1 MLKRS
6 QGLALFI
13 LLLFLT
19 PLLLWLYLKAGQFSI
34 RHAMEKQLEQQHL
47 DTIRMPVK
55 DLIWYKKDKELVIG
69 KDLFDVKHIIVEGD
83 TALVTGLFDHAET
96 KIKARIQMLQQQQQ
110 QNEQSSQ
117 TIISKLLKFPW
128 SVPAGTEWL
137 AGNPPTVNTMGHP
150 WFKSPLITTYKSL
163 FYPPPE
169 KLS

>member
-13 LLLFLT
+13 LLLFLA

-55 DLIWYKKDKELVIG
+55 DLIWYKKDKELIIG
-69 KDLFDVKHIIVEGD
+69 KDLFDVKQIIVDGE

-96 KIKARIQMLQQQQQ
+96 KIKARIHKLQEQQQ
-110 QNEQSSQ
+110 QNEHSSQ
-117 TIISKLLKFPW
+117 SIISKLLKFPW
-128 SVPAGTEWL
+128 SVPTGTEWL
-137 AGNPPTVNTMGHP
+137 AGNPPPANAPGHP
-150 WFKSPLITTYKSL
+150 RFKSPLITTHQSL